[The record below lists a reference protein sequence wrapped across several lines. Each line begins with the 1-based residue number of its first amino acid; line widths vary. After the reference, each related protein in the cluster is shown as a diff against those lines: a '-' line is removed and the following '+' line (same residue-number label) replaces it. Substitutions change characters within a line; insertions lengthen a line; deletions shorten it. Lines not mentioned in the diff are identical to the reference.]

1 MQWEVWQ
8 LWLAAAMALVILE
21 IFVPGFVLACLG
33 VGALAASIASG
44 LGAGLTVQ
52 LVSAAAMSLVA
63 FVFLRPVAL
72 RMASSDE
79 AVSGV
84 EALVG
89 RECRVTTAFDADTG
103 LGRCKVDG
111 DDWRAQLS
119 NRDEAEA
126 ATEHAAVWIERVESN
141 TLIVTTTNT
150 NS

>member
-1 MQWEVWQ
+1 MHWEVWQ

-52 LVSAAAMSLVA
+52 LIGAAAMSLVA

-72 RMASSDE
+72 RLASSDE

-89 RECRVTTAFDADTG
+89 RECRVTTAFDSDTG

-119 NRDEAEA
+119 NRAEAEA
-126 ATEHAAVWIERVESN
+126 AQKHVAVWIERVESN
-141 TLIVTTTNT
+141 TLIDNKKKP

>member
-33 VGALAASIASG
+33 VGALAASIASAV
-44 LGAGLTVQ
+44 GAGLTVQ

-63 FVFLRPVAL
+63 FLFLRPIAL
-72 RMASSDE
+72 RLAYSDE

-89 RECRVTTAFDADTG
+89 RECVVTVPFDGKTG

-111 DDWRAQLS
+111 DDWRAELS
-119 NRDEAEA
+119 NRSEAELA
-126 ATEHAAVWIERVESN
+126 QENAAVWIERVESN
-141 TLIVTTTNT
+141 TLVVTTQKP